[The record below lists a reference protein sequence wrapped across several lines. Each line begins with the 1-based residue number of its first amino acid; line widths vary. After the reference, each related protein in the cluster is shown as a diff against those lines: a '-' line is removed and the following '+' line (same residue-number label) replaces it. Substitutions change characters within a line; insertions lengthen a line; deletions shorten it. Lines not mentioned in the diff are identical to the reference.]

1 MKNCPAEYWIWLQ
14 SALGAGARTDELL
27 SYFGDPENMYS
38 AGSNE
43 WRLSGLLTP
52 NKIEKLKS
60 TSPSETKQIFD
71 ECSKNGYKI
80 ITPSDSFF
88 PERLRKL
95 ADMPLVLYVYG
106 DSTVLCDELSLG
118 MVGTRNASAY
128 GTQTAQK
135 LSYSLAKAGFTLISG
150 GALGIDSEAHAGA
163 MLAKGRTAAILGCGL
178 SVKYLMENASLRRAI
193 ARHGCL
199 VSEYQPMQPASK
211 TTFPIRNRLISGLT
225 LGTVVIEAGK
235 KSGSL
240 ITADRALEQGKDLF
254 AVPGDIVRS
263 SFDGT
268 NLLISQGAKP
278 VFSVADILGE
288 YEYRYGELI
297 DFSVC
302 NERLADIEYVDFR
315 NYKKNKNQQTGDV
328 KKTPEANL
336 QHNKIC
342 QQKIEKDNFA
352 NEIKAIKPT
361 AKKEISG
368 VSKEALAVY
377 SVLTYEETHID
388 DIVRKSGLSMKEV
401 LPALSE
407 LELEGV
413 AEQFSG
419 KHYALSTQ

>member
-1 MKNCPAEYWIWLQ
+1 MKNCPVEYWIWLQ

-43 WRLSGLLTP
+43 WRLSGLLTQS
-52 NKIEKLKS
+52 KIEKLKS
-60 TSPSETKQIFD
+60 TTPSETKAIFD

-80 ITPSDSFF
+80 ITPADGCF
-88 PERLRKL
+88 PERLKKL
-95 ADMPLVLYVYG
+95 NDMPLVLYVYG
-106 DSTVLCDELSLG
+106 DFTVLGDELSIG
-118 MVGTRNASAY
+118 IVGTRNASAY

-135 LSYSLAKAGFTLISG
+135 LSYFLAKAGFTVMSG

-163 MLAKGRTAAILGCGL
+163 MLAKGRTAAVLGCGL

-199 VSEYQPMQPASK
+199 VSEYQPMQTASK
-211 TTFPIRNRLISGLT
+211 TTFPIRNRLISAMT

-278 VFSVADILGE
+278 VFSVADILSE
-288 YEYRYGELI
+288 YEYKYGDLI

-302 NERLADIEYVDFR
+302 NERLGDIEYVDFR
-315 NYKKNKNQQTGDV
+315 NYKKNKSVQKGEV
-328 KKTPEANL
+328 KKTPEESL
-336 QHNKIC
+336 RQKPVPDEKTVKNKT
-342 QQKIEKDNFA
+342 KT
-352 NEIKAIKPT
+352 EIKAIKPT

-377 SVLTYEETHID
+377 EVLTNDETHID

-419 KHYALSTQ
+419 KHYALSSV